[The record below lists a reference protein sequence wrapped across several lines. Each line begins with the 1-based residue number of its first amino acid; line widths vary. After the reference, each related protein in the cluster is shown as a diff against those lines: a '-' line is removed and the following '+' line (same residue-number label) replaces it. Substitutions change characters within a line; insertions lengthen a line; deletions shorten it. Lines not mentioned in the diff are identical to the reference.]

1 MLPPLERPGS
11 AKYRRRML
19 RRLALAVLLA
29 AVGCASSVDLVYGPP
44 PAALPSGASV
54 PVALGSFADARQN
67 PPRRLGVVRGG
78 YGNVLK
84 RVNTRRPV
92 AELVRDAFGEG
103 LRARG
108 LLGGKDAVLTLEG
121 RIEKLDCNLY
131 FSREAHSRIEVSLVD
146 ARGRER
152 FRKTYAEDRE
162 EGTGAVGAFGSTEG
176 LRRVAA
182 EVLTA
187 TIDQALDDPEFRA
200 ALRGQPQATGATDAR
215 ERLREL
221 RFLHDQGLITDEE
234 YQTKRREILDA
245 L

>member
-1 MLPPLERPGS
+1 ML
-11 AKYRRRML
+11 A
-19 RRLALAVLLA
+19 RLALAALLA
-29 AVGCASSVDLVYGPP
+29 ASGCASSVDLAYGPP
-44 PAALPSGASV
+44 PAALQGGQPV

-84 RVNTRRPV
+84 RVNTKRPV
-92 AELVRDAFGEG
+92 AELVREAFGAG

-108 LLGGKDAVLTLEG
+108 MLGGKDAFLTLEG

-131 FSREAHSRIEVSLVD
+131 FSREAHALIEVRLVD

-152 FRKTYAEDRE
+152 FRKSYANDRE
-162 EGTGAVGAFGSTEG
+162 EGAGAVGAFGSTEA

-187 TIDQALDDPEFRA
+187 TIDQALDDPEFRS
-200 ALRGQPQATGATDAR
+200 ALRGQPQATGASDAR

-221 RFLHDQGLITDEE
+221 RFLHDQGLITDDE
-234 YQTKRREILDA
+234 YQAKRREILDA